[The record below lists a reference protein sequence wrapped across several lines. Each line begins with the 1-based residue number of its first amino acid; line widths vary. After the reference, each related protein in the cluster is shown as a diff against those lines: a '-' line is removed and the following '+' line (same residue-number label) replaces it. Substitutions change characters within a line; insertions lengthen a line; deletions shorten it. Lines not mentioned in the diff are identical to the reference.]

1 MAILEWLLGI
11 QFSKV
16 PESTNRDYTKKSE
29 GCYYS
34 MGLCKLNW
42 VHSGGDREETSPVA
56 HDVRDLNWLTQ
67 SNKANGKKKKAK
79 NNVLKKLPLGR
90 K

>member
-1 MAILEWLLGI
+1 
-11 QFSKV
+11 
-16 PESTNRDYTKKSE
+16 
-29 GCYYS
+29 

-67 SNKANGKKKKAK
+67 SNKANGKKKK
-79 NNVLKKLPLGR
+79 KKG
-90 K
+90 KK